1 MSKQDDALPLPQPKS
16 SKGPTAE
23 DLKALSVQKA
33 WLDKHINWGSLRRL
47 LYRNTCDAVIGAEI
61 VQELYHDMLQW
72 APEEL
77 QGLQLPQYY
86 ANMAV
91 IHRLSNW
98 RRQFPQM
105 APLPDDYENTS
116 GESPSAEQVLETRE
130 QVVELLGTL
139 PPQWVMPWL
148 LCRHYGYTDVE
159 AAQKLGLTV
168 DAVKK
173 RVLRAQNY
181 LQILAAASPPASLFK
196 RVRTFIQRKER
207 RRDK

>member
-1 MSKQDDALPLPQPKS
+1 MSKQEDALPLPPPGS

-33 WLDKHINWGSLRRL
+33 WLDKHIDWGSLRRL
-47 LYRNTCDAVIGAEI
+47 LYRKTCDAVIGAEI

-77 QGLQLPQYY
+77 QGLQSPQYY

-105 APLPDDYENTS
+105 DPLPDDYESTS

-139 PPQWVMPWL
+139 PPNWVNPWL
-148 LCRHYGYTDVE
+148 LCRYHGYTNAQ
-159 AAQKLGLTV
+159 AAEKLGLTV

-173 RVLRAQNY
+173 RVLKAQDC
-181 LQILAAASPPASLFK
+181 LQILAAASPPTSLLE
-196 RVRTFIQRKER
+196 RVRNFIQRKER